1 MHEVWKRINL
11 PNIKQGYVISTR
23 GRFKYNS
30 DILSE
35 DKYYQSSNGYKYII
49 LEKSYGTKQT
59 LLPID
64 DLLGL
69 AFIQKPKGFDINKF
83 HIEHINGDTTD
94 ISIDN
99 LIWVKTKEFW
109 VPVIAPIITKNG
121 NIINVLPNTYKVS
134 NLQRVYSELTHNI
147 LKPHFD
153 EGYIKYHMTYLLPN
167 GERKAYNAKLHR
179 IMAESFDIPGKS
191 DINNIINHIDGD
203 KTKCDLKNLE
213 WVSNMHNVNHA
224 FMIGLEVNPVGEK
237 HPRAKFLDNQRKC
250 IYEILKTIKTIQ
262 PAILLIFIKQ
272 RLPNTSL
279 DDVKYAK
286 QVMKHAGEEFPIL
299 QKIVSKD
306 VIRIYNENKQ
316 WLQPMIDNIFDKYG
330 IYNSEIYV
338 NKYKNKEI
346 KVMPKIKDDKY
357 NIIKNDVAR
366 IRQVPTMYIS
376 SIGEMGAFHLCKE
389 IIDNNYDECYK
400 KDSPA
405 DHIEIYIN
413 DDEITTR
420 DNGRGIPLDII
431 REVFETLQAG
441 SNMEK
446 AGGETRGVNG
456 AGSTCVLALSS
467 YLKIVSMRANEKKK
481 LTLIY
486 KDSII
491 ADEQL
496 EDYDGKDHGLI
507 VTFRPSKKAL
517 GVDKIPVDRLVEWL
531 KDFNYTLPKRISMEY
546 TIRGKK
552 TVVEHRELSEFFDE
566 NINSDNLFCKPLTF
580 ECEGKLTESHL
591 DKMYDRHVRIKA
603 SFVYTNPDIYH
614 GDDLRC
620 SWMNTINTVQHGS
633 HLDGCINGFIK
644 YMTEKVYA
652 KNRKLDGEDI
662 KKDILAHLNVVVKA
676 DCDLAHMF
684 SAQAKDRVLSKPLE
698 KVISEIVYK
707 ELEST
712 YNSMVSDMV
721 EIIVGNHRA
730 RIEGEK
736 ARSLNA
742 ITKEKKKWTQPDTFY
757 PASTVK
763 TPQPK
768 EIFLVEGESAGGGLK
783 FARDAK
789 FQALLCFRG
798 KSLNVMKNNVDVLK
812 AMKSLPLENLTKILG
827 CGIGP
832 TFDIKKLKYE
842 RIIIATDADIDG
854 YHIRTILLTFFFIFM
869 PDLIREGHVYV
880 VEPPLY
886 ELKHGKNKLYVGSTG
901 EYIKVCI
908 NSVKSIQVQ
917 FPGNKK
923 VAGYTIADFLTEA
936 FDYRDVIVAQSYE
949 RYVNR
954 YLLEHIAHGFAKYGS
969 VDNFIENVDDW
980 LRSLAE
986 IYPEIGFDRKSNQI
1000 HATIDLVDQLVVIDE
1015 KLFKDVQYI
1024 IDVINKFGI
1033 TLKFKTPNDS
1043 NFVST
1048 TLLRFFEVVEDMYPK
1063 ILQRYKGLGSSQP
1076 IITRDIVTDP
1086 RTRRVIKITM
1096 NNINTYDRIGAL
1108 MGDSKDQKRA
1118 RKELLMEFP
1127 FTKDMLDN

>member
-1 MHEVWKRINL
+1 
-11 PNIKQGYVISTR
+11 
-23 GRFKYNS
+23 
-30 DILSE
+30 
-35 DKYYQSSNGYKYII
+35 
-49 LEKSYGTKQT
+49 
-59 LLPID
+59 
-64 DLLGL
+64 
-69 AFIQKPKGFDINKF
+69 
-83 HIEHINGDTTD
+83 
-94 ISIDN
+94 
-99 LIWVKTKEFW
+99 
-109 VPVIAPIITKNG
+109 
-121 NIINVLPNTYKVS
+121 
-134 NLQRVYSELTHNI
+134 
-147 LKPHFD
+147 
-153 EGYIKYHMTYLLPN
+153 
-167 GERKAYNAKLHR
+167 
-179 IMAESFDIPGKS
+179 
-191 DINNIINHIDGD
+191 
-203 KTKCDLKNLE
+203 
-213 WVSNMHNVNHA
+213 
-224 FMIGLEVNPVGEK
+224 
-237 HPRAKFLDNQRKC
+237 
-250 IYEILKTIKTIQ
+250 
-262 PAILLIFIKQ
+262 
-272 RLPNTSL
+272 
-279 DDVKYAK
+279 
-286 QVMKHAGEEFPIL
+286 
-299 QKIVSKD
+299 
-306 VIRIYNENKQ
+306 
-316 WLQPMIDNIFDKYG
+316 
-330 IYNSEIYV
+330 
-338 NKYKNKEI
+338 
-346 KVMPKIKDDKY
+346 MPKKFKDDKY
-357 NIIKNDVAR
+357 YVKKNDIDA
-366 IRQVPTMYIS
+366 IRKRPSMYIAS
-376 SIGEMGAFHLCKE
+376 VNEAGVFHLCKE
-389 IIDNNYDECYK
+389 IIDNNCDECYK
-400 KDSPA
+400 KDSPG
-405 DHIEIYIN
+405 DHIIIEVTNKEIF
-413 DDEITTR
+413 TR
-420 DNGRGIPLDII
+420 DNGRGIPTEIL
-431 REVFETLQAG
+431 RTVFETMQAG
-441 SNMEK
+441 SNMERS
-446 AGGETRGVNG
+446 GGMTKGENG
-456 AGSTCVLALSS
+456 AGSSCILALSS
-467 YLKIVSMRANEKKK
+467 YLEVTTIRPTEGKK

-486 KDSII
+486 
-491 ADEQL
+491 DEAVLREERL
-496 EDYDGKDHGLI
+496 EEYHGEDHGLLLR
-507 VTFRPSKKAL
+507 FRPSKKIL
-517 GVDKIPVDRLVEWL
+517 GVDKIPLDMLVPWIEEMR
-531 KDFNYTLPKRISMEY
+531 YTLPKNIKVDY
-546 TIRGKK
+546 TVNGKK
-552 TVVEHRELSEFFDE
+552 NTIVHRELIDFLDE
-566 NINSDNLFCKPLTF
+566 KIGLINMMCKPLKVN
-580 ECEGKLTESHL
+580 CEGKLIELIAGEEYERTFIIEAL
-591 DKMYDRHVRIKA
+591 FAYGDPE
-603 SFVYTNPDIYH
+603 NYH
-614 GDDLRC
+614 GDDIRE
-620 SWMNTINTVQHGS
+620 SWMNMIHTTQNGAHM
-633 HLDGCINGFIK
+633 DGCVNGFIR
-644 YMTEKVYA
+644 YMTDKVYA
-652 KNRKLDGEDI
+652 KNKKLEGEDI
-662 KKDILAHLNVVVKA
+662 KKDILAHLSVVVKGDA
-676 DCDLAHMF
+676 NIATMF
-684 SAQAKDRVLSKPLE
+684 SAQAKDRVLLKSLE
-698 KVISEIVYK
+698 KAIAEAVVK

-736 ARSLNA
+736 ARSLNSL
-742 ITKEKKKWTQPDTFY
+742 TKEKKKWTQPDTFY

-842 RIIIATDADIDG
+842 RVIIATDADIDG

-1024 IDVINKFGI
+1024 IDVINKFGV
-1033 TLKFKTPNDS
+1033 TVKFKTPNDS
-1043 NFVST
+1043 NFTST